1 MYHRIYVCA
10 QSLQSCP
17 AHWDPM
23 DCNLPGSS
31 VHGILQARILEWVTM
46 HFSRGSSSSR
56 DQIQVF
62 CFSCT
67 ASGFFLPTGPSG
79 KPIQDIFLLLM
90 LFSRQV
96 VSNSLWSHRLW
107 HARFPC
113 PSPSPRVCPS
123 SCQLN
128 QWCHPTISSSVTP
141 SPLAF
146 IVSQHQGL
154 FQWVGSSYQVAKVL
168 KFQLQYQSFQWIFR
182 TDVL

>member
-128 QWCHPTISSSVTP
+128 QWCHPIISSSVTP
-141 SPLAF
+141 LLLLPSIFPRFKVFSNELALCISLPKYWNF
-146 IVSQHQGL
+146 
-154 FQWVGSSYQVAKVL
+154 
-168 KFQLQYQSFQWIFR
+168 SFSNS
-182 TDVL
+182 LSNE